1 MMSRYL
7 PHTEAEIKSMLA
19 ATGLP
24 DLEAL
29 FADIPSHLRLA
40 SGLNLPP
47 PLSEP
52 ELVIHLEE
60 MSRLNADASR
70 YILFRGAGAYHHH
83 VPAVVQQVIGREEF
97 YTSYTPYQPELSQGT
112 LQAIYEYQ
120 TLICQLT
127 GMEVANAS
135 LYDGASATAEAALM
149 ACRVGQRRKIL
160 ASSTLHPEYLAV
172 LRTYMRHSDIDLQLI
187 PWVPGEGTTSL
198 AEAKGL
204 MNREVAAVIIQSPN
218 FFGCLEDQGAF
229 VQIAHQHGAL
239 AIAVVVEAT
248 SLGIL
253 KTPGEWD
260 VDIVAGEGQ
269 SFGNP
274 LNFGG
279 PYLGIFATRMKY
291 LRQMPGRLVGRTT
304 DAQGRPGFV
313 LTLGT
318 REQHIR
324 REKATSNI
332 CTNEALC
339 ALAAAVHLCL
349 LGPRG
354 LRELAL
360 LNLQKA
366 HYAKEQ
372 ISSLPGFGLPLSAPT
387 YNEFVV
393 RSPLPADQM
402 NQRLLENGIIGGLE
416 LGPFFPQMED
426 CSLFCVTEMNSREQ
440 IDRLILCLKELA
452 RGGK

>member
-1 MMSRYL
+1 MSRYL
-7 PHTEAEIKSMLA
+7 PHTEAEIQSMLRA
-19 ATGLP
+19 IGLP
-24 DLEAL
+24 DMESR
-29 FADIPSHLRLA
+29 FSDIPSHLRLP
-40 SGLNLPP
+40 GELNLPP

-52 ELVIHLEE
+52 ELTLHLEQ
-60 MSRLNADASR
+60 MARLNTDGARFA
-70 YILFRGAGAYHHH
+70 LFLGAGAYHHY
-83 VPAVVQQVIGREEF
+83 VPAVVQEVIGREEF

-149 ACRVGQRRKIL
+149 ACRIAQRRKIL
-160 ASSTLHPEYLAV
+160 ASSALHPEYLAV
-172 LRTYMRHSDIDLQLI
+172 LRTYLRHCGIDLDLI
-187 PWVPGEGTTSL
+187 PWTPGVGATSL
-198 AEAKGL
+198 DQAEGL
-204 MNREVAAVIIQSPN
+204 MSQEVAAVILQSPN
-218 FFGCLEDQGAF
+218 FFGCLEDPGPY
-229 VQIAHQHGAL
+229 VRLAHEHGGL
-239 AIAVVVEAT
+239 AIAVVVEPT

-253 KTPGEWD
+253 KPPGEWD

-269 SFGNP
+269 GFGNP

-279 PYLGIFATRMKY
+279 PYLGIFATKRGF

-304 DAQGRPGFV
+304 DARGRPGFV

-354 LRELAL
+354 LRELSL
-360 LNLQKA
+360 LNLHKA
-366 HYAKEQ
+366 HYAKQ
-372 ISSLPGFGLPLSAPT
+372 LIASLPGFELPLSAPT

-393 RSPLPADQM
+393 RLPLPAQ
-402 NQRLLENGIIGGLE
+402 QVRERLLEREIIGGLD
-416 LGPFFPQMED
+416 LGRFFPQMKD
-426 CSLFCVTEMNSREQ
+426 CCLFCVTEMNTRQE
-440 IDRLILCLKELA
+440 IDRLVSCLHDLA
-452 RGGK
+452 PGGK